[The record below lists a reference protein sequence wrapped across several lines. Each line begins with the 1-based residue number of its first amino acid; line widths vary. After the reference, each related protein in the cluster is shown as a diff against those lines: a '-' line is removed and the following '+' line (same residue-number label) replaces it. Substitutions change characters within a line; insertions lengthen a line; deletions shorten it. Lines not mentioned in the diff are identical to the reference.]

1 MWNVLSSRNS
11 TSICL
16 HQILFNIVKH
26 GRHVWGQVRGDP
38 AGDEGRHGQGVPQVH
53 GVPEPAEH
61 QPAAS
66 GQRPDQRQVRQAEAA
81 GGGEGQA
88 RQGEGGLRGVEEE
101 VLTLSD
107 NQQSQDDNEVDFTL
121 VQNNKIN
128 PVSI

>member
-1 MWNVLSSRNS
+1 MPLP
-11 TSICL
+11 
-16 HQILFNIVKH
+16 NIVQYCQT
-26 GRHVWGQVRGDP
+26 WPTCLGQVRGDP

-107 NQQSQDDNEVDFTL
+107 NQQSQDNNEVDFTL

-128 PVSI
+128 PISILIVLCVCLM